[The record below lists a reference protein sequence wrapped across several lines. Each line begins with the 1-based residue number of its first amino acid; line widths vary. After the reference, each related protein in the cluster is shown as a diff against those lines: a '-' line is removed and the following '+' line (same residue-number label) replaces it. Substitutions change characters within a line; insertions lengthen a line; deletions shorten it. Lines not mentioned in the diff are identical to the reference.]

1 MKRRFL
7 FIPIGT
13 ALLPRY
19 FDILGYMLPDKVGR
33 YKVKSEIGRGGMA
46 TVYLAHDPSSN
57 REVAIKV
64 LPREMMHN
72 LMFRARF
79 KRELKLVASLE
90 HPAIVP
96 VYDVGEDESNQP
108 YFVMRY
114 MAGGSLADWIK
125 KGPLSLDDSALI
137 IERLAGGLDY
147 AHRKNI
153 IHRDIKPDNV
163 LFDSN
168 NHPYLTD
175 FGIAKLTESSISVTG
190 GDPMGSPAYVSP
202 EQAQGKEVDGRSD
215 VYGMGV
221 MIYEMLTGRKPYQGD
236 TAVSAAV
243 SHITQPVPDILT
255 VKPDI
260 SPQVATVI
268 KTAMAKEKEQRYAT
282 VVELSNALSRAVFGE
297 DYTIPKFATITDRQA
312 SPIPARRMSG
322 WVVAGVLLLAGVI
335 GWLGFTGQLPF
346 LSAVPTA
353 SVTVPPTTTSTFTPA
368 PTSTVEPTATQVQPT
383 PTLIPIPGGADAF
396 AFLSGNQIYLMNIG
410 ETAPIPVR
418 TDNSAKSN
426 LQWMPGGRNL
436 IFTSGSCVYELDPET
451 SETSRIVCFSLAGT
465 QDFFE
470 GFRISPDGK
479 LAAISISRALYIVP
493 YDKTVLKGSLTKF
506 DLVST
511 GNFCKYSFYAIKDIR
526 WSTNVEKIAALVVDT
541 QSGGAEQVY
550 LLDIDIPKCKTVGA
564 VGIDRFPFERFSFS
578 GSQIPSFD
586 WNGDKLFLVNDTER
600 NDGFGNLYL
609 YNSETQTGKK
619 INPIDGV
626 CCYRDAR
633 FSPDRT
639 HILFAFQRYDGTAI
653 KLYYIPFADIDKGLD
668 WKPIQGLDVIFS
680 SPREKPQPVL
690 RPVPK

>member
-1 MKRRFL
+1 MIYL
-7 FIPIGT
+7 V
-13 ALLPRY
+13 
-19 FDILGYMLPDKVGR
+19 YMLPDKVGR
-33 YKVKSEIGRGGMA
+33 YKIKSEIGRGEMA

-64 LPREMMHN
+64 LPREMLHN
-72 LMFRARF
+72 LNFRARF
-79 KRELKLVASLE
+79 KRELKMIASLE

-96 VYDVGEDESNQP
+96 VYDVGGEESDQP

-114 MAGGSLADWIK
+114 MSGGSLVDWLK
-125 KGPLSLDDSALI
+125 KGPISLDNTAI
-137 IERLAGGLDY
+137 IVERLASGLNY
-147 AHRKNI
+147 AHQRGV

-163 LFDSN
+163 LFDSD

-175 FGIAKLTESSISVTG
+175 FGVAKLTESSVSSTG
-190 GDPMGSPAYVSP
+190 NNPIGSPAYLSP
-202 EQAQGKEVDGRSD
+202 EQVHGEDLDGRSD

-221 MIYEMLTGRKPYQGD
+221 MIYEMLTGQKPYGKNS
-236 TAVSAAV
+236 AVSAAL
-243 SHITQPVPDILT
+243 SHITEPVPDVLT
-255 VKPDI
+255 VKPEF
-260 SPQVATVI
+260 PPEVAAVI
-268 KTAMAKEKEQRYAT
+268 KTAMAKDKKDRYSNAI
-282 VVELSNALSRAVFGE
+282 ELSTALSKAVFGE
-297 DYTIPKFATITDRQA
+297 DHTIPKFAAVTDPKRA
-312 SPIPARRMSG
+312 SARGRSS
-322 WVVAGVLLLAGVI
+322 WVFAVAFVLIGVLA
-335 GWLGFTGQLPF
+335 WLGYNGQLPF
-346 LSAVPTA
+346 LSPASTA
-353 SVTVPPTTTSTFTPA
+353 SVTASPTITSTFTPI
-368 PTSTVEPTATQVQPT
+368 PTSTMEPTATLVRSTPT
-383 PTLIPIPGGADAF
+383 PVPIPGGADTF

-436 IFTSGSCVYELDPET
+436 VFTSGPCIYELDTET

-493 YDKTVLKGSLTKF
+493 FDKTVLSGSITKS

-526 WSTNVEKIAALVVDT
+526 WSADIEKIAALVVDT
-541 QSGGAEQVY
+541 QSGGTEQVY

-586 WNGDKLFLVNDTER
+586 WNGGKLFLVNDTER

-609 YNSETQTGKK
+609 YDSETQTGKK

-633 FSPDRT
+633 FSPDGT
-639 HILFAFQRYDGTAI
+639 HILFAFQRYDSTAI
-653 KLYYIPFADIDKGLD
+653 RLYYIPFADIDKGLE
-668 WKPIQGLDVIFS
+668 WKPLQGLDVIFS
-680 SPREKPQPVL
+680 TPREKPQPAL